1 VTANPSLSSK
11 LWLVSGCALMAEVLP
26 NQYVVLVFAKI
37 VGRRRHSV
45 EKAISLAEGRFVFS
59 GFYFI
64 CPPWLTASAAR
75 AVSVGG
81 GLMPV
86 GGGLMSVDAG
96 LMSVGVR
103 LMSMGEGVM
112 LVDVRLMSVPGQPM
126 SVRTRLFHFPPC
138 TGVHGVIF
146 WNTPAPVKCRCRA
159 V

>member
-1 VTANPSLSSK
+1 MRGENKTKHQDSTNVTAHPSSSSK

-75 AVSVGG
+75 AV
-81 GLMPV
+81 
-86 GGGLMSVDAG
+86 
-96 LMSVGVR
+96 
-103 LMSMGEGVM
+103 
-112 LVDVRLMSVPGQPM
+112 
-126 SVRTRLFHFPPC
+126 
-138 TGVHGVIF
+138 
-146 WNTPAPVKCRCRA
+146 CRCGRRHCPRCCGR
-159 V
+159 VSTPR